1 MIIKILVCIGII
13 AIMAFMQ
20 LCENRI
26 LDIDIKDRQ
35 LTPVGW
41 LKFGFFLFLIWKWV
55 GTFGI

>member
-13 AIMAFMQ
+13 AIIAFMQ

-26 LDIDIKDRQ
+26 LGIDIKDRQ
-35 LTPVGW
+35 LTLVGW

-55 GTFGI
+55 GTFCI